1 MISIRTLRSS
11 RVAVA
16 LRDRRTL
23 LLVFAA
29 LIVPIALI
37 AFAVMVAAPA
47 LDATERIPV
56 AVVNLDKGATDAKGR
71 SVSYG
76 DDLVD
81 SLQQTGNLG
90 WDVVDEDAADAGIV
104 DGTYAL
110 ALKVP
115 KDYSEKVAS
124 LSGDAPEK
132 AVVEI
137 VSDGSENVLAT
148 RAGSAALRQVQSR
161 LKSTLGEDYMLSVLN
176 DVRGQATRLSLTAD
190 GSVMLDTGYDAL
202 KQGASAIST
211 GLDQTAAAAG
221 QLTGG
226 LGQIAGGV
234 AATGMGANAL
244 AQGITAVQQQAVAPL
259 AQGADALVGGLDQVA
274 TTAQVMGQGMSGI
287 GTALGTL
294 QQTLASANDDLA
306 GLMGVGVELKKQGKA
321 FEAAST
327 SLGQT
332 LVQAQAPM
340 QSLINIGTEAAPKVA
355 EASADAAALKTA
367 ISSDDPA
374 SGSLNIK
381 VQKLQE
387 TVAALKGADAQ
398 NADEADP
405 SSLSQ
410 QVALLEQQ
418 VLDLEKQ
425 LDENVSGSV
434 AAQAAAASAS
444 VSEASTSLANAPRD
458 AGALKPLAGTIEASS
473 KDVTA
478 ALVAMGQTTAGQQQ
492 AIQNVAGALM
502 GGQAILKGTD
512 PTTGESRDLAVTASA
527 LGQGVSALGEQ
538 LSSEGTIGQGVSGI
552 ATGTNALS
560 SALAP
565 MATGA
570 GQLAQGNV
578 ALGAALG
585 AVAQGAGGLGQG
597 LTAMAS
603 ATGQLGAGVDQLKEA
618 SGKISE
624 TMDKAGETLA
634 DVASDREDRAQVAS
648 NPVTFTSTSRNT
660 VEGAASTAAPAAIA
674 AALWVG
680 ALLTSLA
687 LPAIDRRAVMLGRGA
702 ASVLTHAITYL
713 LFSLAQAFLIGIA
726 AMALGVQAGDVPM
739 TVCLLAL
746 GAASCAIL
754 AQFIR
759 LACGRVAGAVSI
771 TLLALQLLSS
781 GAILPASFTGGIF
794 TALGSVLPLP
804 VLAEALRGALAGSDV
819 GLQTAVV
826 VLIVWTIAAVAA
838 SLLITARRRT
848 IRPERAFAN

>member
-1 MISIRTLRSS
+1 MSSIRTSRSS

-16 LRDRRTL
+16 FRDRRTL
-23 LLVFAA
+23 LLMFAA

-37 AFAVMVAAPA
+37 AIAVMVAAPA

-56 AVVNLDKGATDAKGR
+56 AVINLDKGAIDAKGR

-81 SLQQTGNLG
+81 SLQQTGDLA
-90 WDVVDEDAADAGIV
+90 WDIVDEDAADAGIA

-124 LSGDAPEK
+124 LAGDAPEK

-137 VSDGSENVLAT
+137 VSDGSGNVLAT
-148 RAGSAALRQVQSR
+148 RAGAAALRQVQSR
-161 LKSTLGEDYMLSVLN
+161 LKSTLGEDYLLSVLN

-190 GSVMLDTGYDAL
+190 GSVMLDAGYDAL
-202 KQGASAIST
+202 KQGAGAILT
-211 GLDQTAAAAG
+211 GLSQTAAAAG

-226 LGQIAGGV
+226 LGQIADGV
-234 AATGMGANAL
+234 TATGTGADAL
-244 AQGITAVQQQAVAPL
+244 AQGITAVQQQAVEPL
-259 AQGADALVGGLDQVA
+259 AQGADALAGGLNQVA
-274 TTAQVMGQGMSGI
+274 TTAQAMGQGMSGI

-294 QQTLASANDDLA
+294 QQTLVSANDDL
-306 GLMGVGVELKKQGKA
+306 GSLMGAGVELKKQG
-321 FEAAST
+321 EALGSAT
-327 SLGQT
+327 VSLSQALT
-332 LVQAQAPM
+332 QVQGPM
-340 QSLINIGTEAAPKVA
+340 QSLIDIDTEVAPKMA
-355 EASADAAALKTA
+355 KASEEAAALQTA
-367 ISSDDPA
+367 ISSDEE
-374 SGSLNIK
+374 GSLKTLIH
-381 VQKLQE
+381 E
-387 TVAALKGADAQ
+387 LKGTVEGLKTARAQTADGAGAASLDDQIAQ
-398 NADEADP
+398 
-405 SSLSQ
+405 
-410 QVALLEQQ
+410 LEQQ
-418 VLDLEKQ
+418 VDALEGQ
-425 LDENVSGSV
+425 FDGSRPDSV
-434 AAQAAAASAS
+434 AAQAAAVSAS
-444 VSEASTSLANAPRD
+444 VSEASTSLAGTPKD
-458 AGALKPLAGTIEASS
+458 AAALGSLSSSFEASS

-478 ALVAMGQTTAGQQQ
+478 ALTAMGQTMAGQQQ

-512 PTTGESRDLAVTASA
+512 PTTGESRDLAATASA
-527 LGQGVSALGEQ
+527 LGQGVSAIGDQ
-538 LSSEGTIGQGVSGI
+538 LSSKGAIGQGVSGI
-552 ATGTNALS
+552 ATGTKALS
-560 SALAP
+560 SALTP

-578 ALGAALG
+578 ALGTALG

-597 LTAMAS
+597 LTAMAG
-603 ATGQLGAGVDQLKEA
+603 ATGQLGAGVGQLKEA

-624 TMDKAGETLA
+624 TMDKAGETLT
-634 DVASDREDRAQVAS
+634 DVASAREDRAQVAS

-660 VEGAASTAAPAAIA
+660 VEGAAATVAPVAAA

-702 ASVLTHAITYL
+702 ASVLTHAATYL
-713 LFSLAQAFLIGIA
+713 LFSLAQAFLLGIA

-746 GAASCAIL
+746 GAVSCAVL
-754 AQFIR
+754 AQLIR

-771 TLLALQLLSS
+771 AVLALQLVCA
-781 GAILPASFTGGIF
+781 GAILPASFTGGVF

-804 VLAEALRGALAGSDV
+804 VLAEALRGSVAGSGA
-819 GLQTAVV
+819 GLQTGIV
-826 VLIVWTIAAVAA
+826 VLAVWAVAAVAA

-848 IRPERAFAN
+848 IRPERVFAN